1 MAHLVVLTAG
11 ATVVLGVALWTW
23 RRRRVAERM
32 ERVARASH
40 ELRGALGA
48 IGLAIVRMDGPA
60 SNARERRVGLDAV
73 RAQHG
78 RAVLAVDDLDA
89 AHAGSAEPSEPHP
102 RPVDLEPLVRSAV
115 RSWAAVHGRWRIVLD
130 WRAGRP
136 VVRGHEGRLGQAL
149 DNLIANAL
157 EHGGGPVTIVG
168 RLSGDSV
175 TVSILDHGGG
185 LRRSLETSR
194 PVSWRSRRGH
204 GLVVARQAVELHGG
218 RLRLV
223 RENRGAGVEITLPL
237 TPGAPSANAVA
248 GSRPAPRLPPGVA
261 RSA

>member
-1 MAHLVVLTAG
+1 MAHLAVLTAG
-11 ATVVLGVALWTW
+11 TTVVLAVALWTW
-23 RRRRVAERM
+23 RRRRVAVRM
-32 ERVARASH
+32 ERVARALH
-40 ELRGALGA
+40 ELRGALGV
-48 IGLAIVRMDGPA
+48 IGLAIVRLDGP
-60 SNARERRVGLDAV
+60 SGDARDRRVGLDAV

-89 AHAGSAEPSEPHP
+89 AHAGGIEASEPPP
-102 RPVDLEPLVRSAV
+102 RLVDLEPLVRSAV

-136 VVRGHEGRLGQAL
+136 VVRGHEARLGQAL

-168 RLSGDSV
+168 RLAGGSV
-175 TVSILDHGGG
+175 TVSVLDRGGG
-185 LRRSLETSR
+185 LRRSLEASR

-204 GLVVARQAVELHGG
+204 GLVVARQAVELYGG

-237 TPGAPSANAVA
+237 TPGAPSAVA
-248 GSRPAPRLPPGVA
+248 ASRPAPRLPPGIA